1 MDDQHS
7 QPVTGKERIASLD
20 VLRGFAVLGILLMNI
35 VSFSMVSSAYDSP
48 TVYDDM
54 QGADWWTWL
63 ILHYFAD
70 TKFMSI
76 FSILFGAGVY
86 IFMERAKA
94 KKHSAW
100 KLQFSRMTW
109 LLVFGL
115 FHAYG
120 IWYGDILVNY
130 AVCGFAIALVRNWKP
145 WTLFLLSFAPM
156 FIVPIATWMFF
167 YWTVQFWPEEDVLLM
182 QSTNLL
188 SSLEMQKEIAA
199 YTGSYMDQLTHR
211 GPFALMMHLLIA
223 PLFLFWHCLGLMM
236 VGIAGLK
243 WGVLSAKRSVK
254 FYVWLFF
261 ISCCIGFPLIAIG
274 VWYKQQHGWDPI
286 MTRFVDSHW
295 NLVGGV
301 FIAFAWIAMVM
312 LICKAGVFRAIQ
324 KALGAAGRMAL
335 TNYLMQSIICS
346 LLFYG
351 HGLGWYESFERV
363 ELLYVVA
370 AIWTF
375 QILFSVL
382 WLKRFRFG
390 PFEWLWR
397 SATYLSWQPL
407 VR

>member
-1 MDDQHS
+1 
-7 QPVTGKERIASLD
+7 
-20 VLRGFAVLGILLMNI
+20 
-35 VSFSMVSSAYDSP
+35 
-48 TVYDDM
+48 
-54 QGADWWTWL
+54 
-63 ILHYFAD
+63 
-70 TKFMSI
+70 
-76 FSILFGAGVY
+76 
-86 IFMERAKA
+86 
-94 KKHSAW
+94 
-100 KLQFSRMTW
+100 
-109 LLVFGL
+109 
-115 FHAYG
+115 
-120 IWYGDILVNY
+120 
-130 AVCGFAIALVRNWKP
+130 
-145 WTLFLLSFAPM
+145 
-156 FIVPIATWMFF
+156 
-167 YWTVQFWPEEDVLLM
+167 
-182 QSTNLL
+182 
-188 SSLEMQKEIAA
+188 MQKEIAA

-211 GPFALMMHLLIA
+211 GPLALMMHLLIA

-324 KALGAAGRMAL
+324 KALAAAGRMAL